1 MANRIKPTVSDKV
14 MQLMEKGVRIP
25 SPFSVEIGEDV
36 CTERISGQGV
46 TFFSG
51 TRIYGKK
58 TLICAGTC
66 LGSEAPVTLVDCLL
80 GPHVELRGGYFK
92 SSVFLEKA
100 GMAGGAHVREG
111 CLLEEEANGSH
122 TVGLKQTILFPF
134 VTLGSLINFCDC
146 FMAGGTSRKNH
157 SEVGSSYIHFNYT
170 PHQDKATPSLI
181 GDVPRGVMLNQPPI
195 FLGGQGG
202 LVGPVRIG
210 YGCVIAAGTL
220 CRRDCPEGGKILC
233 DSGHPRTE
241 REFHPGL
248 YKDIEK
254 KVFNNIY
261 YVANLL
267 ALRQW
272 YHHIRRIFFQGQEL
286 GDELYQGAVETLQL
300 AIEERLTRCK
310 TLSEKMEASIA
321 VGQQILSGERRSLL
335 LRQQKEFMKNWP
347 DGESTFTAA
356 HEKAVDHS
364 NRDAFLEIIR
374 LKVKE
379 AGTDYINVITNLDR
393 PSAAKGTAWLQNIVD
408 HVTGRVL
415 MNLPSFRYPERTA

>member
-1 MANRIKPTVSDKV
+1 
-14 MQLMEKGVRIP
+14 
-25 SPFSVEIGEDV
+25 
-36 CTERISGQGV
+36 
-46 TFFSG
+46 
-51 TRIYGKK
+51 
-58 TLICAGTC
+58 
-66 LGSEAPVTLVDCLL
+66 
-80 GPHVELRGGYFK
+80 
-92 SSVFLEKA
+92 
-100 GMAGGAHVREG
+100 
-111 CLLEEEANGSH
+111 
-122 TVGLKQTILFPF
+122 
-134 VTLGSLINFCDC
+134 
-146 FMAGGTSRKNH
+146 
-157 SEVGSSYIHFNYT
+157 
-170 PHQDKATPSLI
+170 
-181 GDVPRGVMLNQPPI
+181 MLNQPPI

-210 YGCVIAAGTL
+210 YGCVIAAGTV

-310 TLSEKMEASIA
+310 TLSEKMEVSIA

-335 LRQQKEFMKNWP
+335 LHQQKEFMKNWP
-347 DGESTFTAA
+347 DIESNFTAE